1 MDEIITNSY
10 EETLRVAGGFASSLR
25 GGEIIGL
32 SGELGGG
39 KTAFV
44 KGVMLG
50 LGYNG
55 YVKSPTFTLVN
66 QYQTERF
73 NIFHFDIY
81 RLNTFEE
88 LSLMGLESYFCENS
102 ITLIE
107 WFDKFEEL
115 ISLTNIKIYFE
126 YIAESSRLIKILR

>member
-10 EETLRVAGGFASSLR
+10 EETLRVAGNFANSLK
-25 GGEIIGL
+25 GGEIVGL
-32 SGELGGG
+32 SGELGSG

-66 QYQTERF
+66 QYQTAEF

-88 LSLMGLESYFCENS
+88 LLLIGFESYSCGDS

-115 ISLTNIKIYFE
+115 VSLTNIRIYFE
-126 YIAESSRLIKILR
+126 HIAENSRLIKILR